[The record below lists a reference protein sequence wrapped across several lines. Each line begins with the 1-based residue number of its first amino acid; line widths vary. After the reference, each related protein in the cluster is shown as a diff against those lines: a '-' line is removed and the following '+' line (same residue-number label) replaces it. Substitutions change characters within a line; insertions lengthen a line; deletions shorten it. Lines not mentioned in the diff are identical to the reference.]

1 MTGRDETTEIY
12 RKRKAERDRRVREKK
27 SARLPEREIEREQIL
42 ADLGSADEA
51 TRAQA
56 ARQLCP
62 CHTDWEVFEQTLDTL
77 RRMTKDPSPLVRANA
92 LHVFEDAFELESQ
105 GLPTTPQVFTNEMVA
120 RRNQTRWR
128 RDESDDW
135 GEGDDPRR
143 KKPHRRR

>member
-12 RKRKAERDRRVREKK
+12 RRRKAERDRRVREKK
-27 SARLPEREIEREQIL
+27 SARTPEREIEHEQIL
-42 ADLGSADEA
+42 TDLRSADEA

-105 GLPTTPQVFTNEMVA
+105 GLPTTPQALTNEMVA
-120 RRNQTRWR
+120 RRNQTRWG
-128 RDESDDW
+128 RDEADDW
-135 GEGDDPRR
+135 GEGDDRRR
-143 KKPHRRR
+143 KQPHRRR